1 MQVTKGVKA
10 RASALRKQLKEKPH
24 LFAHLADCYLLM
36 GKHKQAGETLTHGLE
51 LFPNNPAGWL
61 VKANL
66 NLKLKQPKLAYAAF
80 KQVLR
85 LDNNV
90 AYAHERCSILMF
102 EEANI
107 DKYLHHLRELRR
119 LEPLDDGVQTQYEN
133 AVLRRIAIENG
144 LYTAEG
150 ITNVLPR
157 KLRQIIMEHN
167 LLPDS
172 IERAGERILSSI
184 PPDTQAPASIDDSQV
199 ETVEGVSALSS
210 SHSERSEESEF
221 QPSEWT
227 DKIVDESE
235 TGIEVDEAADEESS
249 ESVDTTSTEEIS
261 PKEETRESFVHE
273 VIEHADR
280 DDAEEEPEIHE
291 SPLMKLLRGEMVEQ
305 KTSREVNFIG
315 DDQTIKANAGSEF
328 ATKVLNN
335 GEVEAR
341 SPASA
346 EAGEGTNIKSER
358 LKQQEEA
365 QRRIARIAR
374 AVTTSFEPEP
384 YEPAKTDEKVE
395 IPKLQDE
402 HEVSE
407 TEVAEQ
413 VIEAET
419 EAAVEEPRPIEE
431 TSQYL
436 TLEPET
442 EPESSDMHEET
453 TSASI
458 RQPADVTL
466 EPEVAEEIE
475 TAVEMPEEKIIAEK
489 PELIEPMEAP
499 QPEAL
504 PAVTEEP
511 VKKASKGR
519 IPTKTLAELF
529 ASQGD
534 YKSAIEVYEEMLNKH
549 PSNEFYCR
557 RIEAFKSKL
566 EEE

>member
-10 RASALRKQLKEKPH
+10 RASALRKQLKEKPQ

-119 LEPLDDGVQTQYEN
+119 LEPLDDGVQARYEN
-133 AVLRRIAIENG
+133 AVLRRIAIDNG

-150 ITNVLPR
+150 IANVLPR

-184 PPDTQAPASIDDSQV
+184 PPDTQAPALIDDSQV
-199 ETVEGVSALSS
+199 ETVEEVD
-210 SHSERSEESEF
+210 EF

-227 DKIVDESE
+227 DKIIDESE
-235 TGIEVDEAADEESS
+235 TGIEVDEAADEESP
-249 ESVDTTSTEEIS
+249 ESVDTTSAEEITV
-261 PKEETRESFVHE
+261 KEETPESFVHE
-273 VIEHADR
+273 VIEHAGP

-305 KTSREVNFIG
+305 KTSREVHFIG
-315 DDQTIKANAGSEF
+315 DDQTIKNNAGTEF
-328 ATKVLNN
+328 ASKVLNN
-335 GEVEAR
+335 GEAEAR
-341 SPASA
+341 
-346 EAGEGTNIKSER
+346 ERTDVKSER

-374 AVTTSFEPEP
+374 TVTTSFESEP
-384 YEPAKTDEKVE
+384 YEPVKTDEKVE
-395 IPKLQDE
+395 IRQLADE

-407 TEVAEQ
+407 TETAEQ
-413 VIEAET
+413 VLEAET
-419 EAAVEEPRPIEE
+419 EAPIEE
-431 TSQYL
+431 PPIGETSQDP
-436 TLEPET
+436 TPEPET
-442 EPESSDMHEET
+442 EPEPEPEPEPSDIPEET
-453 TSASI
+453 TSVSLEPDI
-458 RQPADVTL
+458 IL
-466 EPEVAEEIE
+466 EPEVTEEIE
-475 TAVEMPEEKIIAEK
+475 TADEMPEEKIE
-489 PELIEPMEAP
+489 PEPEPIEVP
-499 QPEAL
+499 QPEVL
-504 PAVTEEP
+504 PAVAEEP

-534 YKSAIEVYEEMLNKH
+534 YKSAMEVYEEMLSKH
-549 PSNEFYCR
+549 PSNEFYRR

-566 EEE
+566 EEAE

>member
-36 GKHKQAGETLTHGLE
+36 GKHKQATETLNNGLE
-51 LFPNNPAGWL
+51 LFPNNTAGWL

-119 LEPLDDGVQTQYEN
+119 LEPLDDGVQARYEN

-150 ITNVLPR
+150 IANVLPR

-167 LLPDS
+167 LLPDD

-184 PPDTQAPASIDDSQV
+184 PPDTQEPASVDDRQD
-199 ETVEGVSALSS
+199 ETVEEVD
-210 SHSERSEESEF
+210 EF

-227 DKIVDESE
+227 DEIVDESE
-235 TGIEVDEAADEESS
+235 TGIEGVEAADEESP
-249 ESVDTTSTEEIS
+249 EPVDTTSTEEITA
-261 PKEETRESFVHE
+261 KEETREAFEHE
-273 VIEHADR
+273 VIEHTDR

-315 DDQTIKANAGSEF
+315 DDQTIKANAGTEF
-328 ATKVLNN
+328 ADRVLNN
-335 GEVEAR
+335 GETEAR
-341 SPASA
+341 DIETGKDAV
-346 EAGEGTNIKSER
+346 KSER

-374 AVTTSFEPEP
+374 TVTTSFEPEP
-384 YEPAKTDEKVE
+384 YEPVKTDETVE
-395 IPKLQDE
+395 IPKRRDE

-407 TEVAEQ
+407 AETSEQ
-413 VIEAET
+413 VLEAEV
-419 EAAVEEPRPIEE
+419 EAAVEEPLIEE

-436 TLEPET
+436 TPESET
-442 EPESSDMHEET
+442 EPESSDMPEET
-453 TSASI
+453 TTESI
-458 RQPADVTL
+458 HQLTDVTG
-466 EPEVAEEIE
+466 EPEQTVIEDIPVVSEEQISELPEMSTAEDE
-475 TAVEMPEEKIIAEK
+475 TADEAVKLAK
-489 PELIEPMEAP
+489 PYES
-499 QPEAL
+499 
-504 PAVTEEP
+504 VEEP
-511 VKKASKGR
+511 VPEAPPAMAEEPAEKKSKGR
-519 IPTKTLAELF
+519 VPTKTLAELY

-534 YKSAIEVYEEMLNKH
+534 YKSAIEGYEEMLSKH
-549 PSNEFYCR
+549 PSNEFYR
-557 RIEAFKSKL
+557 NRIEAFKSKL
-566 EEE
+566 DKEG

>member
-1 MQVTKGVKA
+1 MQITKGVRA

-36 GKHKQAGETLTHGLE
+36 GKYKQAGETLTSGLE
-51 LFPNNPAGWL
+51 LFPNNPAGWM

-90 AYAHERCSILMF
+90 AYAHERCSVLMF

-119 LEPLDDGVQTQYEN
+119 LEPLDDGVQARYEN

-150 ITNVLPR
+150 IVNVLPR

-184 PPDTQAPASIDDSQV
+184 PPDTQVPASVDDSQV
-199 ETVEGVSALSS
+199 ETVEEVD
-210 SHSERSEESEF
+210 EF

-235 TGIEVDEAADEESS
+235 TEIEVAEAAAEESP
-249 ESVDTTSTEEIS
+249 ESVDSTSAEEITAE
-261 PKEETRESFVHE
+261 EETRESFVHE
-273 VIEHADR
+273 VIEHAGR

-305 KTSREVNFIG
+305 KTSREVHFIG
-315 DDQTIKANAGSEF
+315 RDDQTIKTNAGTEF
-328 ATKVLNN
+328 AAQVLNN

-346 EAGEGTNIKSER
+346 EVGRGTDIKSER

-384 YEPAKTDEKVE
+384 YEPVKTDETVE
-395 IPKLQDE
+395 IRQLADE
-402 HEVSE
+402 YEVSE
-407 TEVAEQ
+407 AEAAEQ
-413 VIEAET
+413 VLEAEA
-419 EAAVEEPRPIEE
+419 EAAVEEPPIEE
-431 TSQYL
+431 TFQDHETPKS
-436 TLEPET
+436 ET
-442 EPESSDMHEET
+442 EPESSDMAGRQA
-453 TSASI
+453 SASI
-458 RQPADVTL
+458 EPDVIL
-466 EPEVAEEIE
+466 EPEVTEEIE
-475 TAVEMPEEKIIAEK
+475 TTVEMPEEKIVAEK
-489 PELIEPMEAP
+489 PELIIPHP
-499 QPEAL
+499 PSL
-504 PAVTEEP
+504 IPHPSEEP
-511 VKKASKGR
+511 VEKESKRR

-534 YKSAIEVYEEMLNKH
+534 YKSAIEVYEEMLSKH
-549 PSNEFYCR
+549 PSNEFYRR

-566 EEE
+566 EEAE